1 LGKQLSL
8 AEQFEQTLL
17 ERIKQGQALGVMQK
31 RLEKNIA
38 QYGALAT
45 AQRLL
50 KRGELSE
57 GYEALVA
64 LGRTDLTLEAVVA
77 MGKFSELF
85 SDDEVNACFDVLCA
99 DGFYR

>member
-1 LGKQLSL
+1 MGKQLSL
-8 AEQFEQTLL
+8 AEQFEQTVL
-17 ERIKQGQALGVMQK
+17 EQMAKAETLGVAHK

-38 QYGALAT
+38 QYGAVAT

-50 KRGELSE
+50 KRGELSD

-64 LGRTDLTLEAVVA
+64 LGKIELSLEAVVA